1 MRPSRRSSE
10 GVGFGRGS
18 ICVLDAYCS
27 RHEAPALRSTRFR
40 ALRAS
45 MSVAGLAVLVAVGG
59 CTSSSSQSSTI
70 FGGLFGPPIETP
82 TPNGPTPT
90 AAAAAAPKRAVE
102 PERSGCGSAAQCRVA
117 LKSMIDSPDR
127 GWIGQQQP
135 PFAYAD
141 GTRLFAY
148 RALRKQLTCNELG
161 LAVAE
166 LGAASKSMGGS
177 VAGMTPDQLSRTRTL
192 SSQVEGELTRER
204 LGRCRI

>member
-1 MRPSRRSSE
+1 M
-10 GVGFGRGS
+10 
-18 ICVLDAYCS
+18 
-27 RHEAPALRSTRFR
+27 
-40 ALRAS
+40 
-45 MSVAGLAVLVAVGG
+45 MSVAGVAALVAVGG

-70 FGGLFGPPIETP
+70 FGGLFGPPLETP
-82 TPNGPTPT
+82 EPAPT
-90 AAAAAAPKRAVE
+90 APAAPAPTAGPKRAVE
-102 PERSGCGSAAQCRVA
+102 PDRSGCGNAAQCRVA

-127 GWIGQQQP
+127 GWIGHQQQ

-166 LGAASKSMGGS
+166 LSSASKSMGGS
-177 VAGMTPDQLSRTRTL
+177 VAGMTADQLSRTRAL
-192 SSQVEGELTRER
+192 SGQVEGELTRER